1 MAQGHVDDPHAV
13 NGSMHPEQD
22 VDARARRLAEIKR
35 RIKDGTYRPPLLV
48 VADELLNGG
57 HLSFDHEDE

>member
-1 MAQGHVDDPHAV
+1 MAQGHDERQLGSEPGHLRQDP
-13 NGSMHPEQD
+13 EI
-22 VDARARRLAEIKR
+22 RAQRVAEIKR
-35 RIKDGTYRPPLLV
+35 RIKDGSYRPPLLV